1 MNINDITYTINGA
14 IFEVSRNQKPARHRE
29 PWPPRSAWQAGWL
42 RRGGRGWFLICPKG
56 MALNGSASGSIRLRV
71 SVVK

>member
-1 MNINDITYTINGA
+1 MNINEITYTINGA
-14 IFEVSRNQKPARHRE
+14 VFEVSRNQKPARHRE
-29 PWPPRSAWQAGWL
+29 L

-56 MALNGSASGSIRLRV
+56 MALNGSASGSISLLV